1 MVIRSA
7 RNRFIFM
14 PESTSSIPY
23 GRLMHEAVCGVIR
36 EVLQGVSDNGLPGEH
51 HFFITFNTRHEE
63 VDLAD
68 WLRDR
73 YPEEMMIVI
82 QNWYDDL
89 VVEQSHFAVTL
100 NFGDAPERLKVPF
113 DAILT
118 FVDPSVEFGWRFERN
133 EEEPDGPSPDDGGPD
148 GETGA
153 DEDGSDTAPRDA
165 EVVSLD
171 TFRRNT

>member
-1 MVIRSA
+1 
-7 RNRFIFM
+7 M
-14 PESTSSIPY
+14 PDTPSSIPY

-36 EVLQGVSDNGLPGEH
+36 QVLQSVADNGLPGDH
-51 HFFITFNTRHEE
+51 HFFITFNTGHEDAE
-63 VDLAD
+63 LAD

-89 VVEQSHFAVTL
+89 VIEEEYFSVTL

-133 EEEPDGPSPDDGGPD
+133 EDDAEASADAESSPSEEPES
-148 GETGA
+148 A
-153 DEDGSDTAPRDA
+153 DKEDSAPAAA

-171 TFRRNT
+171 TFRKNT